1 MQCALL
7 YTTAFGE
14 RRIRVLTL
22 GCKVAPSSSAF
33 ASLYRYADLDT
44 LTNILMRKAAL
55 ATGKETLQQVRQP

>member
-22 GCKVAPSSSAF
+22 GFKVTSSV
-33 ASLYRYADLDT
+33 ASLFRYADLDA
-44 LTNILMRKAAL
+44 LTNILMRQAAL
-55 ATGKETLQQVRQP
+55 ATAKQTLHQVR